1 MNQLQIKYFLT
12 AARCLNFTEAAKE
25 LYISQPALSQQMSAL
40 EKELNMQLF
49 IRKKG
54 KLFLTPAAV
63 VLLHDLPKY
72 EDLYSDIVKRA
83 QSANEGKTGSLIIG
97 NMEGQSMPEKTLKR
111 FFEFRELHP
120 EIEINIKCYSFG
132 KLKRHLAEDTLDL
145 VYTPNFLLDDIPGY
159 RTEAVDINRAY
170 VIISKHHPLARKKI
184 TDLYQLKDE
193 TFLFLKE
200 KESETLNEYMRR
212 DCENSGFTPTIK
224 YVDSLDENI
233 TCVEW
238 GMGIGVTNFQSLGC
252 FNPNIKVLK
261 QIKLEDHKFVFGWKQ
276 NNDNPSIALFINYM
290 LGENEGDIS
299 KNL

>member
-72 EDLYSDIVKRA
+72 EDHYADIMKRA
-83 QSANEGKTGSLIIG
+83 TAANEGKTGALVIG
-97 NMEGQSMPEKTLKR
+97 NMEGQSMPEATLKR

-132 KLKRHLAEDTLDL
+132 NLKRHLAEGTLDL
-145 VYTPNFLLDDIPGY
+145 VYAPNFLLDDIPGY
-159 RTEAVDINRAY
+159 RTESVDLNRAY
-170 VIISKHHPLARKKI
+170 VIISKHHPLAKKRI
-184 TDLYQLKDE
+184 TDLAQLKDE
-193 TFLFLKE
+193 TFLFLRE
-200 KESETLNEYMRR
+200 KESQTLNEYMRR
-212 DCENSGFTPTIK
+212 DCEQAGFVPKIK
-224 YVDSLDENI
+224 YVDCLDENI
-233 TCVEW
+233 ACVEW
-238 GMGIGVTNFQSLGC
+238 GLGVGVTNYQSLGC
-252 FNPNIKVLK
+252 VNPNIKVLK

-276 NNDNPSIALFINYM
+276 NNDNPSIALFVNHM
-290 LGENEGDIS
+290 LGESQEMDH
-299 KNL
+299 

>member
-1 MNQLQIKYFLT
+1 MTQLQIKYFLT

-72 EDLYSDIVKRA
+72 EDLYTDIVMRA

-97 NMEGQSMPEKTLKR
+97 NMEGQSMPEHTLKR

-120 EIEINIKCYSFG
+120 EIEIDIKCHSFG
-132 KLKRHLAEDTLDL
+132 NLKKLLAEDVLDI
-145 VYTPNFLLDDIPGY
+145 VYTPNFLLEDIPGY
-159 RTEAVDINRAY
+159 RTEAVDINRAHI
-170 VIISKHHPLARKKI
+170 IISKHHPLAKKRI
-184 TDLYQLKDE
+184 TNLSQLKDE

-200 KESETLNEYMRR
+200 KESETLNEYMRK
-212 DCENSGFTPTIK
+212 DCENAGFTPKIK

-238 GMGIGVTNFQSLGC
+238 GLGIGVTNFQSLGC
-252 FNPNIKVLK
+252 VNPNVKVLK
-261 QIKLEDHKFVFGWKQ
+261 QIKLDDHTFVFGWKK
-276 NNDNPSIALFINYM
+276 NNDNPSIALFINHM
-290 LGENEGDIS
+290 LGENGEPGA
-299 KNL
+299 

>member
-72 EDLYSDIVKRA
+72 EDHYVDILKRA
-83 QSANEGKTGSLIIG
+83 VAANEGKTGSLIIG
-97 NMEGQSMPEKTLKR
+97 NMEGQSMPEATLKR
-111 FFEFRELHP
+111 FFAFKEKHP

-132 KLKRHLAEDTLDL
+132 NLKRHLAEDTLDI
-145 VYTPNFLLDDIPGY
+145 VYSPNFLLDNIPGY
-159 RTEAVDINRAY
+159 RIETVDINRAH
-170 VIISKHHPLARKKI
+170 VIISKHHPMAKKRITSLA
-184 TDLYQLKDE
+184 QLKDE
-193 TFLFLKE
+193 TFLFLRE
-200 KESETLNEYMRR
+200 KESQTLNEYMLR
-212 DCENSGFTPTIK
+212 DCEQAGFVPKIK

-233 TCVEW
+233 ACVEW
-238 GMGIGVTNFQSLGC
+238 GLGVGVTNFQSLGC
-252 FNPNIKVLK
+252 VNPNIKALK
-261 QIKLEDHKFVFGWKQ
+261 QIKLEEHKFVFGWKQ
-276 NNDNPSIALFINYM
+276 NNDNPSIALFINHM
-290 LGENEGDIS
+290 LGEDKDFE
-299 KNL
+299 